1 MVYFFVVIVVRMSW
15 TLRLV
20 MGAKL
25 WRCQR
30 QIRFSMQNNI
40 GFNFY
45 FHVCSDDLISHCEA
59 FSCSRKRKNKMIET
73 TAMAFPVWFLVIEQ
87 TKKKIIKKMFG
98 VQQHTLNDT
107 IFGHLRWCWPE
118 PSARRLQCAS
128 KHNTHTHISQSP
140 MMNYRLIGCMHLI
153 NSIDKRSKD
162 HAHLLFAVVVVLAG
176 CSFACLLKNIH
187 SYANHD
193 CVCRRTYPVRPACL
207 PSRQQSFTV
216 DLSHRK
222 VRMAFQKRQS
232 DTFLN
237 DCNTNQL
244 IRWFF
249 W

>member
-1 MVYFFVVIVVRMSW
+1 MVYFFVVIVVCMSW

-45 FHVCSDDLISHCEA
+45 FHVCSDGLISHCEA

-176 CSFACLLKNIH
+176 CSFACLLKKTFIPTRITIVFAAVPTP
-187 SYANHD
+187 SA
-193 CVCRRTYPVRPACL
+193 PPACRHANSL
-207 PSRQQSFTV
+207 SPSISATEKSAWRS
-216 DLSHRK
+216 K
-222 VRMAFQKRQS
+222 
-232 DTFLN
+232 N
-237 DCNTNQL
+237 GNQTH
-244 IRWFF
+244 F
-249 W
+249 